1 MRRKQ
6 KMASG
11 DDPKQHKIDEYIDKN
26 LKTVFS
32 DYENDAMPDE
42 IVDLLTAL
50 RAQDA
55 ELKAKNEQS

>member
-1 MRRKQ
+1 
-6 KMASG
+6 MASG

-32 DYENDAMPDE
+32 DYENDGMPDE

>member
-1 MRRKQ
+1 
-6 KMASG
+6 MASEN
-11 DDPKQHKIDEYIDKN
+11 DPKQERIDQFIDQS

-32 DYENDAMPDE
+32 DYEKDKMPDE